1 MSSSCRNPMAVS
13 CSGEVRAWAARAVSI
28 IALAASGGAQAVD
41 WYFAPFVVGGAEYN
55 TNRELLLST
64 QDEES
69 SDGYSGELGAI
80 MGFRNP
86 RSTLDVRPRL
96 GIVEYPDRDD
106 LNRDEQFLDL
116 KYDFLTPR
124 SRTDVVA
131 KYEKRD
137 TYTAELPDA
146 EFDPFD
152 PRDPITAETGRVL
165 SRDERTRV
173 QLRPS
178 FEYNMTP
185 VTSVGTSLLYQDV
198 EYDQS
203 LGIAQRDYQFGYGQ
217 LFLRRTLDPRT
228 DLTGGVYA
236 STYEPEDLNGVEE
249 KTDAYG
255 ATLAWTRRWSEVFE
269 TDVTLLVE
277 RSETE
282 LSLGV
287 APDASTDWGVD
298 LYASRKLERSRIIV
312 SGGRTFSPTGGGKTV
327 TDQLRV
333 QYIHDFTQR
342 LSGSIAGRGIR
353 TRAQFENDRGN
364 DRDYARADLSLRWAA
379 TRTWFIE
386 GGYEYIWQEYLA
398 EPAGA
403 ENHMLFVKVG
413 YEGLLPQ
420 NELLP

>member
-1 MSSSCRNPMAVS
+1 MSSSYRKRT
-13 CSGEVRAWAARAVSI
+13 VRVFSLV
-28 IALAASGGAQAVD
+28 ALAASGGAFAVD
-41 WYFAPFVVGGAEYN
+41 GYFAPFIAAGAEYN
-55 TNRELLLST
+55 TNRELELST
-64 QDEES
+64 QDEDS
-69 SDGYSGELGAI
+69 SEGYTGEIGAI

-86 RSTLDVRPRL
+86 RSTLDVRPRFA
-96 GIVEYPDRDD
+96 IVEYPDRDD

-124 SRTDVVA
+124 SRTDLIA

-152 PRDPITAETGRVL
+152 PRDPVTGETGRFL
-165 SRDERTRV
+165 ATDERTRIQV
-173 QLRPS
+173 RPS
-178 FEYNMTP
+178 FEFNMTP
-185 VTSVGTSLLYQDV
+185 VTSVGTSVLLQDV
-198 EYDQS
+198 EYEQS
-203 LGIAQRDYQFGYGQ
+203 LGVAQRDYQYGYGQ
-217 LFLRRTLDPRT
+217 LFLRHALDPRN
-228 DLTGGVYA
+228 DLTGGAYV
-236 STYEPEDLNGVEE
+236 SSYEPEEAGGLEE
-249 KTDAYG
+249 KTEAYG
-255 ATLAWTRRWSEVFE
+255 VTLAWSRRWSDVFE

-282 LSLGV
+282 LSLGI

-298 LYASRKLERSRIIV
+298 LYASRRFERSRAIV
-312 SGGRTFSPTGGGKTV
+312 AAGRSFSPTGGGKTV

-333 QYIHDFTQR
+333 QYIHDFTER
-342 LSGSIAGRGIR
+342 LEGSVAARGIR
-353 TRAQFENDRGN
+353 TRAQFDNDRGN

-398 EPAGA
+398 DPAGA
-403 ENHMLFVKVG
+403 ENHMVFIKVG

-420 NELLP
+420 NEQLQ